1 MKAVSSI
8 IVSLFLTTAAVAQ
21 TTVNVSSEQD
31 SPVAAVKSSPD
42 GSMFEIIGRAD
53 TDHIILHLNKETGE
67 VKFLGNDK
75 YIRIIR
81 QESSGDVAEA
91 GKVNYQIVMSSS
103 TVYLMN
109 INTGVTWYLK
119 STGLSHLNDKFVL
132 VTEKK

>member
-1 MKAVSSI
+1 M
-8 IVSLFLTTAAVAQ
+8 FLTTAAVAQ

-75 YIRIIR
+75 YIRISAKRVLEMLLKQEKLIIR
-81 QESSGDVAEA
+81 
-91 GKVNYQIVMSSS
+91 
-103 TVYLMN
+103 
-109 INTGVTWYLK
+109 
-119 STGLSHLNDKFVL
+119 
-132 VTEKK
+132 